1 MAIIPDAIWLE
12 HAVAMSHPQP
22 DNRVI
27 VAEGSLEQ
35 VIDVICELPPYD
47 QTKVTISLP
56 NRGAEPFGFD
66 AAMIPVLIRE
76 WLGS

>member
-12 HAVAMSHPQP
+12 HAVATSHPRP
-22 DNRVI
+22 DERII

-35 VIDVICELPPYD
+35 VVDAICELSAHD
-47 QTKVTISLP
+47 QKRIAISLP

-66 AAMIPVLIRE
+66 AAMIPVLTRE

>member
-1 MAIIPDAIWLE
+1 
-12 HAVAMSHPQP
+12 MSHPQP
-22 DNRVI
+22 EDRVI

-66 AAMIPVLIRE
+66 ATMIPVLIRE